1 MKKIPTYFRIGRT
14 IYKVLWK
21 INKTNRYL
29 CYSNCRYK
37 KYSEKCSVNICKNCL
52 YKKVCILRPSH
63 LTCIDLDNAT
73 VFPSDAIE
81 FYLKRRYKNEM

>member
-1 MKKIPTYFRIGRT
+1 MKKIPKYFRMGRI

-37 KYSEKCSVNICKNCL
+37 KYSEEFLLDMCKNCL
-52 YKKVCILRPSH
+52 YKKVCVLRSSH
-63 LTCIDLDNAT
+63 LTCIDLDDGT
-73 VFPSDAIE
+73 VFPSNAIE
-81 FYLKRRYKNEM
+81 FYLKKEV